1 MSENRA
7 QVPAEFKPEHG
18 LQTSKK
24 PCKLWLVAQ
33 DTTMSLRAFLFQV
46 SFTVL
51 NLNFSLMAD
60 HGMCAVAQSC
70 PTLCDPIDSLPGYSV
85 HGISQ
90 VRMLEWVAISSSRV
104 SSQFRDQT
112 HVS

>member
-7 QVPAEFKPEHG
+7 QVPAEFKSEHG

-24 PCKLWLVAQ
+24 PCKLWPVAQ
-33 DTTMSLRAFLFQV
+33 DTTMSLWAFLFQV

-70 PTLCDPIDSLPGYSV
+70 PTLCDPTDSLPGYSV

-90 VRMLEWVAISSSRV
+90 VRMLEWVAISSSRG